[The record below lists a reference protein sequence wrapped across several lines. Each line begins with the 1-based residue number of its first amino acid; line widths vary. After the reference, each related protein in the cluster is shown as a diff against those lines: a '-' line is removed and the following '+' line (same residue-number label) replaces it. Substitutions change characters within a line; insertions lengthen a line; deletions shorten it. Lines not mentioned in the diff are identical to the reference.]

1 MSNDL
6 LEQVKRLPAAE
17 RIELMDEIHVSLLAE
32 GVDLEVA
39 AAQEAELE
47 ARLADHIA
55 HPEDVVPWETVKANL
70 ERKFGFKL

>member
-17 RIELMDEIHVSLLAE
+17 RIELMDEIHASLLAE

-39 AAQEAELE
+39 VAQEAELE
-47 ARLADHIA
+47 RRWQDHLA
-55 HPEDVVPWETVKANL
+55 HPEDAIPWETAKANL
-70 ERKFGFKL
+70 ASKFGFKL